1 MKNRLVFDLDETL
14 GVALVNSNSVV
25 GFKIRQGCLELLEK
39 LSLKYE
45 LVLWSVS
52 NRSYVDKMLSRELG
66 KFFKETYSWDEIP
79 QRWKDIRIVKGDYL
93 IDDDSYQK
101 EMAEQVGLGNK
112 YVIVPIYG
120 DKIDEIEPLSWVRII
135 ENALL

>member
-25 GFKIRQGCLELLEK
+25 GFNIRQGCLDLLEK
-39 LSLKYE
+39 LSSKYE

-52 NRSYVDKMLSRELG
+52 NRSYVNKMLSGELG
-66 KFFKETYSWDEIP
+66 KFFKETYSWNEVP
-79 QRWKDIRIVKGDYL
+79 QLWKDIRIIKGDYL

-112 YVIVPIYG
+112 YIIVPVYG
-120 DKIDEIEPLSWVRII
+120 NKIDEAEPLYWVKII
-135 ENALL
+135 EKSLL